1 MKKKIALLIAVL
13 LLITGLFTACG
24 GTGSKNTNSK
34 IKISK
39 FNTTNLYDKKITHET
54 LVAYDLTMINIFAT
68 WCNPCIEELPELTK
82 VHSMLPKNVNLIG
95 ICGDAGDDAETLA
108 LAKEI
113 VETNKVTFDVLIP
126 DENLQS
132 SIMANIDYYP
142 TTLLFD
148 SKGNLVTAP
157 IEGVPDAED
166 VADAYLIYIHNV
178 LDALGK

>member
-13 LLITGLFTACG
+13 LLITGLSTACG
-24 GTGSKNTNSK
+24 GTGNKNTNSK

-39 FNTTNLYDKKITHET
+39 FNTTNLNDKNITHEI
-54 LVAYDLTMINIFAT
+54 LADYDLTMINIFAT
-68 WCNPCIEELPELTK
+68 WCNPCIGELPELAK
-82 VHSMLPKNVNLIG
+82 VHSMLPKNVNLLG
-95 ICGDAGDDAETLA
+95 ICGDAGDDEETLA

-113 VETNKVTFDVLIP
+113 VQTNKVPFDVLIP
-126 DENLQS
+126 DENLQNN
-132 SIMANIDYYP
+132 ILANIDYYP

-148 SKGNLVTAP
+148 SKGNLVVDP

-166 VADAYLIYIHNV
+166 VADAYLIYIHNA